1 MGVYVAQW
9 TVELWSN

>member
-1 MGVYVAQW
+1 MVAYVAQW